1 MAEQKQKTMKAKT
14 KAKSKAKAKAGRS
27 PESLSATAP
36 SAPVNLE
43 LRRPEPAMVQLG
55 QDSIK
60 RFAGDWNEQRVKSV
74 LADVASRKRPI
85 ESALLD
91 LFAGARDAVDKS
103 LGEALDRSNAELKLD
118 KQYRD
123 QLRAERNT
131 SRSARARKGEVRVKG
146 QVIHP
151 KTGEPVAGVVVE
163 AIDKDVRQHD
173 LLGVVITDTEG
184 RFEIAFDAKAYKES
198 GEKEPEIML
207 SVGLDRKRKLYVA
220 DQPVT
225 FVENKPEAVTITL
238 PESHA
243 VAIDSLTVGRGQAN
257 IGRRR
262 TKSGEALLRRE
273 MEQRF
278 LNATGNAALSLLG
291 SGISLLEARLKK
303 R

>member
-14 KAKSKAKAKAGRS
+14 KAKSKAKSKAGRA
-27 PESLSATAP
+27 PETLSAAVP
-36 SAPVNLE
+36 SASLNLE

-91 LFAGARDAVDKS
+91 LAVGARDAVDRS
-103 LGEALDRSNAELKLD
+103 MAEALDRSTAELALD

-123 QLRAERNT
+123 QLRAERKKPK
-131 SRSARARKGEVRVKG
+131 SARVRKGEIKVKG

-163 AIDKDVRQHD
+163 AIDKDVRKHD
-173 LLGVVITDTEG
+173 LLGAVLTDAEG

-220 DQPVT
+220 DQPVA

-238 PESHA
+238 PESKA
-243 VAIDSLTVGRGQAN
+243 TAIDSLTIGSGRAN
-257 IGRRR
+257 IRRR
-262 TKSGEALLRRE
+262 TKSSEALLRRE

-278 LNATGNAALSLLG
+278 LSATGNAVLSLLG
-291 SGISLLEARLKK
+291 NGISLLEARLKK
-303 R
+303 